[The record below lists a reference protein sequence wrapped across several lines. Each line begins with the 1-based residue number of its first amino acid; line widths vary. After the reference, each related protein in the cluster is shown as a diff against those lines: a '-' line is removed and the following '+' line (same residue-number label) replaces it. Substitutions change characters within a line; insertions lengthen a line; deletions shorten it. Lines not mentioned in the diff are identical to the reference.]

1 MITLSSCTRNLDRA
15 HATYILLTVKKQILS
30 SMFLVF
36 GAIGCAVA
44 DMKIETRMV
53 ITDRAARSDTQ
64 NPMMHRDIYY
74 RRGMMHRKKQAIKSP
89 GSLPAGYCRKIRRL
103 PLAIVESAE

>member
-1 MITLSSCTRNLDRA
+1 VITLSSCTRNLDRA

-74 RRGMMHRKKQAIKSP
+74 RRGMMRRKDSLGEQTSP
-89 GSLPAGYCRKIRRL
+89 SIFNIANFQTRSGFLNRCG
-103 PLAIVESAE
+103 